1 MAISASIAPGQAP
14 AVPRRRRH
22 AWRPAE
28 ATLLLLV
35 IVAAGLGFG
44 LAHAALALRRG
55 VDPLAGL
62 GKSLAP
68 AAALAVALLLVHFLL
83 CWRGVTG
90 EQILLPIAGL
100 LVATG
105 LVLAARLGGTE
116 LAWQQVWRGL
126 IPGFAAILL
135 LVARPGL
142 IERIRRGWPMLISLG
157 GLGLLL
163 ATAFFGLAGPSGARL
178 SLQVGSLP
186 PVETTELIKLALI
199 VFLAWYI
206 ENWQEEVE
214 GRARLLGRLRLP
226 SVRYFVPGLLFVSLA
241 TLALVRMSD
250 FGAILILGAIFVG
263 MLYAGFQTRIFATI
277 AAIGLAL
284 SLVVGLLLVAVWHVP
299 PVIQVRIAAWQNP
312 WSREELV
319 IDGQPAG
326 LTVAEGPGYQIQ
338 QALLAAAA
346 GGLSG
351 TGLGMG
357 WPLNVPLVQ
366 SDFVLAAV
374 AEELG
379 VLGSLALLATFA
391 VLLLRLLRLSV
402 LLPRG
407 QLFER
412 LLLVGIGV
420 HLCAQVFVMGG
431 GTYTLIPLTGIT
443 VPFLSQGGMSLAVNL
458 AEVGLALALAQ
469 RSFERLP

>member
-1 MAISASIAPGQAP
+1 MP
-14 AVPRRRRH
+14 PRRRR

-28 ATLLLLV
+28 ATLLLMVLLT
-35 IVAAGLGFG
+35 AGLGFG
-44 LAHAALALRRG
+44 LAHAALALRQAA
-55 VDPLAGL
+55 DPLAGL
-62 GKSLAP
+62 GQSLWP

-90 EQILLPIAGL
+90 EQVLLPLVGL
-100 LVATG
+100 LVAIG
-105 LVLAARLGGTE
+105 LILAARLGGTQ
-116 LAWQQVWRGL
+116 LVWKQIGRGL
-126 IPGFAAILL
+126 VPGVAAILV

-142 IERIRRGWPMLISLG
+142 VERVRRDWPMLISLG

-163 ATAFFGLAGPSGARL
+163 ATAFFGVTGPSGARL
-178 SLQVGSLP
+178 SLQIGFLP
-186 PVETTELIKLALI
+186 PIETTELIKLALI

-214 GRARLLGRLRLP
+214 GRARQLGRLRLP
-226 SVRYFVPGLLFVSLA
+226 AIRYFVPGLLFVSLA

-284 SLVVGLLLVAVWHVP
+284 SLVAGLLLAAVWHVP

-312 WSREELV
+312 WSQEELV
-319 IDGQPAG
+319 VDGQPAG
-326 LTVAEGPGYQIQ
+326 VTVAEGPGYQVQ

-346 GGLSG
+346 GGLGG
-351 TGLGMG
+351 TGLGLG
-357 WPLNVPLVQ
+357 WPLNVPLVH

-379 VLGSLALLATFA
+379 MLGSLALLAAFA
-391 VLLLRLLRLSV
+391 ILLLRLLRLSI

-420 HLCAQVFVMGG
+420 HLCAQIFIMGG
-431 GTYTLIPLTGIT
+431 GTYNLIPLTGIT
-443 VPFLSQGGMSLAVNL
+443 VPFLSQGGVSLTVNL
-458 AEVGLALALAQ
+458 VEVGLALALAQ
-469 RSFERLP
+469 RSYERLP